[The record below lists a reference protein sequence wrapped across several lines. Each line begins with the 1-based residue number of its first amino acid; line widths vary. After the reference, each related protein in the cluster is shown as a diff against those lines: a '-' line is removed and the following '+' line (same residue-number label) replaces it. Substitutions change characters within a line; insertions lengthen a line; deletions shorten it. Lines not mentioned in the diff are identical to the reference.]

1 MRKGLTAL
9 VTVLGVLALVTAPW
23 ARADD
28 PSKLGS
34 FSKPFREDAFKRPGT
49 GGCVAQGAIQD
60 CLPSAA
66 STVGLANGKVL
77 YWSALAGLESAQTN
91 AVVEGGDLTVDDKS
105 RVVSINTA
113 NPSASQWAEP
123 TPTNGG
129 ANPNGNTGSD
139 VGAPA
144 EPAKNDGDLFCADQ
158 VQMADGRILA
168 TGGTDYYQDPR
179 LTDNLGVIELEGLK
193 NTRIFDPASNTWS
206 QTGSMNYGRWYPSI
220 VTMPDGK
227 VMVGGGVTKLLKPL
241 YTDAHDMGN
250 SLGNV
255 RQTETF
261 DPAAGKWTEN
271 GASADKSFPL
281 FPRLHLLPDGHVYFD
296 AAGQAFNPAG
306 EDYMELFW
314 NMASSYDPASK
325 TWTDLGIPG
334 VGIPDLT
341 QVGFRGSTFSVALP
355 LKAPYDSES
364 FLSAGGVLFPTPG
377 SYLPVASSRINTVKI
392 GSDGK
397 ESLTTTATGPMTQAR
412 WYSTGVALPDGTVAA
427 FSGATAD
434 DVDAP
439 GLGFAI
445 KQAELFTPDGK
456 GGGTWTPLASAN
468 QERTYHN
475 TAILLPTGQVLVA
488 GHAPIPAGYYKQMTL
503 PGFEN
508 NIRDAS
514 LELYDPPYMSR
525 GDRPVIRGLG
535 GRSLA
540 YGGSATIPTADAAS
554 IKSVVLIRNP
564 ALTHLVDGDQRT
576 VELPITSTEG
586 GAVKV
591 SVPANKAVLPPGPYM
606 LFINKGTDK
615 GLIPS
620 VAAQVFVGAPV
631 PQYVATTAAA
641 TPPAVVQGART
652 TRAGQVQGLQL
663 PATGAVP
670 WPAVVGVALL
680 MVALPLRRVGV
691 RVAARPHGRI

>member
-9 VTVLGVLALVTAPW
+9 VTVLGVLALVAAPG
-23 ARADD
+23 AHADD
-28 PSKLGS
+28 PAQVGS

-60 CLPSAA
+60 CLPSAN
-66 STVGLANGKVL
+66 STIGLANGKVL
-77 YWSALAGLESAQTN
+77 YWSALAGLESPQMS

-105 RVVSINTA
+105 RVVEINTA
-113 NPSASQWAEP
+113 NPAQSQWAEP

-139 VGAPA
+139 VGAPSDA
-144 EPAKNDGDLFCADQ
+144 AKNDGDLFCADQ
-158 VQMADGRILA
+158 VQLADGRILA

-179 LTDNLGVIELEGLK
+179 LTENLGVIELEGLK
-193 NTRIFDPASNTWS
+193 NTRIFNPADNTWS

-220 VTMPDGK
+220 VTLPDSK
-227 VMVGGGVTKLLKPL
+227 IVVAGGVTKLLKPL

-255 RQTETF
+255 RQTETY

-271 GASADKSFPL
+271 GATAEKSLPL

-314 NMASSYDPASK
+314 NQASSYDPTSK
-325 TWTDLGIPG
+325 TWKDLGVPG

-341 QVGFRGSTFSVALP
+341 QIGFRGSTFSVALP
-355 LKAPYDSES
+355 LKPPYDSES
-364 FLSAGGVLFPTPG
+364 FLSGGGVLFPTPG

-392 GSDGK
+392 GKDGS
-397 ESLTTTATGPMTQAR
+397 ETLSTTATGAMTQAR

-456 GGGTWTPLASAN
+456 GGGTWSPLATAS

-514 LELYDPPYMSR
+514 LELYNPPYMSR

-535 GRSLA
+535 DRSFA
-540 YGGSATIPTADAAS
+540 YGSGVTIPTADAAS

-586 GAVKV
+586 GVVKV
-591 SVPANKAVLPPGPYM
+591 SVPDNKAVLPPGPYM
-606 LFINKGTDK
+606 LFINKGSDK

-631 PQYVATTAAA
+631 PQYVAAPAAA
-641 TPPAVVQGART
+641 SGPTVVQGAQT
-652 TRAGQVQGLQL
+652 TRPAAVLGAQL

-680 MVALPLRRVGV
+680 LVALPMRRVGG